1 MDFVNFFL
9 VDPPIHFCKEILNNT
24 VPKIYE
30 LDFIKV
36 EVTVTNKFKFSEFKR
51 INFYFPRNHQKAIG
65 FKPEIFW
72 WFQGG

>member
-36 EVTVTNKFKFSEFKR
+36 EWLLQTNLSLANLSELTF
-51 INFYFPRNHQKAIG
+51 IS
-65 FKPEIFW
+65 PEIIRK
-72 WFQGG
+72 Q

>member
-1 MDFVNFFL
+1 MDFVKIFL

-36 EVTVTNKFKFSEFKR
+36 EVTVTNKFKFSEFNR

-65 FKPEIFW
+65 FLMVS
-72 WFQGG
+72 GGIKVN

>member
-24 VPKIYE
+24 VPKICE
-30 LDFIKV
+30 VDFIKV

-51 INFYFPRNHQKAIG
+51 IN
-65 FKPEIFW
+65 
-72 WFQGG
+72 